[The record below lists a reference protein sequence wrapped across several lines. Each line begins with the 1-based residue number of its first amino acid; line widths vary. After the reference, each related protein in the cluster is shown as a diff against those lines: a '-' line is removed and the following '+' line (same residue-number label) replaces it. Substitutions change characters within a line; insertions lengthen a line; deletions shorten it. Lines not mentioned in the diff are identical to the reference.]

1 MTNDAANITRQSS
14 ASLREVTVDTFR
26 AVCDLSD
33 TLSEAHQ
40 HMVAPN
46 VQSIAQAYFSRHAWF
61 RAIYADETPVGFL
74 MLHIGTSPGER
85 LQFPGYFLWRLMV
98 AAPYQGLGLGRRAI
112 ELVMD
117 KIRAEGATE
126 LLASCGQGEGSPE
139 GFYHKLG
146 FRRDGTMYGDEVGLR
161 LELGNR

>member
-1 MTNDAANITRQSS
+1 MTNNAASITRQS
-14 ASLREVTVDTFR
+14 AVSLREVTIQTFG
-26 AVCDLSD
+26 AICDLSD
-33 TLSEAHQ
+33 TLSEAHS

-46 VQSIAQAYFSRHAWF
+46 VRSIALAYFSRHAWF

-74 MLHIGTSPGER
+74 MLHIGTSPEER
-85 LQFPGYFLWRLMV
+85 IQVPGYFLWRLMI
-98 AAPYQGLGLGRRAI
+98 AAPYQGLGFGRRAM

-126 LLASCGQGEGSPE
+126 LLASCHQGEGSPE
-139 GFYHKLG
+139 GFYRKLG
-146 FRRDGTMYGDEVGLR
+146 FRPDGTMFGHEVGLR